1 MKIDFDPK
9 KHIANL
15 VTDEDGEVRELTA
28 EDFKQFRP
36 AAEVLP
42 ELFGAGLAADMLRPK
57 KRRQARAPIRP
68 KSLPARLDADVL
80 EAFRATGKGW
90 QMRMNDAL
98 KEWLKEH
105 AA

>member
-1 MKIDFDPK
+1 MLNYCKKILALLNFFVYTTTNMKIDFDPK

-68 KSLPARLDADVL
+68 KSLPPRL
-80 EAFRATGKGW
+80 
-90 QMRMNDAL
+90 
-98 KEWLKEH
+98 
-105 AA
+105 